1 MMQPTRWAGSASW
14 LVGGEALPTTLVE
27 QLEPRLTG
35 RLLNMYGPTEATVW
49 STTAR
54 VNAGVPV
61 TIGQP
66 IANTQIYIVDRE
78 LRPVPLGVPGELLI
92 GGAGVVRGYLD
103 RPELTAERFVEDVFG
118 QGGERVYRTG
128 DLARWPTSGEIEFL
142 GRLDHQVK
150 IRVTESS

>member
-1 MMQPTRWAGSASW
+1 DALRGLRFL
-14 LVGGEALPTTLVE
+14 LVGGEALPPTLVE
-27 QLEPRLTG
+27 HLEPRLNG

-54 VNAGVPV
+54 VTAGVPL

-103 RPELTAERFVEDVFG
+103 RPELTADRFVEDVFG
-118 QGGERVYRTG
+118 PGEGRV
-128 DLARWPTSGEIEFL
+128 
-142 GRLDHQVK
+142 
-150 IRVTESS
+150 